1 MKPSRHNARTILLLL
16 VEAMLLF
23 SGSIVAVY
31 VRLGVADAEDALINR
46 NGFYKAALA
55 TVFCLASF
63 YLFDLYDFV
72 VMHDRRELV
81 LRMLQALGL
90 AWIALALVFYA
101 VPQVMIGR
109 GVSLISL
116 PLALLLMVGWRLAI
130 HWVLGHPEL
139 GERILI
145 VGSGPFA
152 IEIEHETLGRP
163 DAGFRVIG
171 FVDSDPEL
179 VGKSLINPK
188 VIGLT
193 SQLGELVRREHID
206 RIVVAI
212 GDRRGVFPTQELL
225 RLSLSGDVS
234 IEESASF
241 YERLTGRVLLDMIRP
256 SWLIFSSRGQRAR
269 LIEVIRAIMHRTIAL
284 AGAIASLPIAIA
296 TALLIKIDSR
306 GPVLYKQERVGKNGR
321 R

>member
-1 MKPSRHNARTILLLL
+1 MKRSRQNVRTILLLL

-23 SGSIVAVY
+23 GGLVVAVY
-31 VRLGVADAEDALINR
+31 LRLGAIDAEETLILR
-46 NGFYKAALA
+46 NGFYKAALF
-55 TVFCLASF
+55 TLFCLASF

-81 LRMLQALGL
+81 LRLLQALGL
-90 AWIALALVFYA
+90 AWVALALLFYA
-101 VPQVMIGR
+101 LPQVMIGR

-116 PLALLLMVGWRLAI
+116 PLALLLMVGWRLGI
-130 HWVLGHPEL
+130 HWVLGHPEI

-152 IEIEHETLGRP
+152 IEIARETLGRP
-163 DAGFRVIG
+163 DAGFRVVG
-171 FVDSDPEL
+171 FVDNDPAL

-193 SQLGELVRREHID
+193 SELASLVKSESID

-212 GDRRGVFPTQELL
+212 GDRRGQFPTQELL

-241 YERLTGRVLLDMIRP
+241 YERLTGRVILDMIRP
-256 SWLIFSSRGQRAR
+256 SWLIFSSRGRRAKINELTR
-269 LIEVIRAIMHRTIAL
+269 VVAHRAIAL
-284 AGAIASLPIAIA
+284 VGAILSLPIVILTAI
-296 TALLIKIDSR
+296 
-306 GPVLYKQERVGKNGR
+306 
-321 R
+321 

>member
-1 MKPSRHNARTILLLL
+1 MVLLLL
-16 VEAMLLF
+16 AEAMLLF
-23 SGSIVAVY
+23 GGLIVAVY
-31 VRLGVADAEDALINR
+31 VRLGSVDAEDALITR
-46 NGFYKAALA
+46 HGFYKAGLA
-55 TVFCLASF
+55 TDFCLASF

-81 LRMLQALGL
+81 LRLLQALGL
-90 AWIALALVFYA
+90 AWMALALLFYA

-130 HWVLGHPEL
+130 HWILGHPEV

-152 IEIEHETLGRP
+152 VEIARETLGRP

-256 SWLIFSSRGQRAR
+256 SWLIFSSRGRRAR
-269 LIEVIRAIMHRTIAL
+269 LNEFGRAVMNRTVAL
-284 AGAIASLPIAIA
+284 IGALLSLPVAII
-296 TALLIKIDSR
+296 TALLVKLDSR
-306 GPVLYKQERVGKNGR
+306 G
-321 R
+321 